1 MDSFLLIVNRINQ
14 GSNLGE
20 LGIGNDLPPITG
32 SSATFVLTLNEAP
45 LFAVSQSSR
54 DHTSDA

>member
-20 LGIGNDLPPITG
+20 FMKDEEREVIAKLKRFSN
-32 SSATFVLTLNEAP
+32 
-45 LFAVSQSSR
+45 R
-54 DHTSDA
+54 